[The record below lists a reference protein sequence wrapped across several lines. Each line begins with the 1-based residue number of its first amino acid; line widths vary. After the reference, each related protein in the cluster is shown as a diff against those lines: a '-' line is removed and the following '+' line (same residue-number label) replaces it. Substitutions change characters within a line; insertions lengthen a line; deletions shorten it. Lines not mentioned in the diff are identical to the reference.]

1 MPKTPGRPIE
11 PVPRYLLT
19 RKECVA
25 SLGMSLNHF
34 ERHVQPELKI
44 VLCGQLV
51 LIPVPEL
58 ERWVQRHAHYLVA
71 TPGRPLRAS

>member
-1 MPKTPGRPIE
+1 MSKTPSRPIE

-19 RKECVA
+19 RKECAA

-51 LIPVPEL
+51 LVPVAEL
-58 ERWVQRHAHYLVA
+58 ERWVHRRAHYLVE
-71 TPGRPLRAS
+71 TPVRPLRAS